1 MNGKLT
7 IESDLSRI
15 TPSALKAYADRGGW
29 QDVEP
34 YGDVGRIYVL
44 GRGTPNIIIPNS
56 TDFADYNSVLHRVIE
71 IMADAEERDWDSV
84 ARDLILADT
93 NQVQVR
99 LIDAYDDGSIPAQA
113 GVTLIQNSWK
123 MIVAA
128 ARSAANPELEFK
140 GKYGTKIR
148 EYLKTVRLGQTDRGS
163 FVVNLLSPSPI
174 DDTFSDKIVVTLVS
188 GLEAI
193 REVLTYNYHLQSN
206 WKFDEY
212 VERGMSV
219 NLCDA
224 VASILTTGGDSGLE
238 VSVHWAINSH
248 ANSNQTSSIA
258 FDKTCAGK
266 LKLARSTLRSAA
278 NTTKLSIKEQVHV
291 FR

>member
-1 MNGKLT
+1 MNGKRI
-7 IESDLSRI
+7 IEYDLAKI
-15 TPSALKAYADRGGW
+15 KPPTLIAYADRGGW
-29 QDVEP
+29 QHIEP
-34 YGDVGRIYVL
+34 YGDVGDIYVL
-44 GRGTPNIIIPNS
+44 NKSTPNIIIPNS
-56 TDFADYNSVLHRVIE
+56 QDLGDYSSVLYQVIE
-71 IMADAEERDWDSV
+71 IMADAEGRDWNSV
-84 ARDLILADT
+84 ARDLTLADT

-99 LIDAYDDGSIPAQA
+99 LVDAYDDGSIPAQA

-206 WKFDEY
+206 WKF
-212 VERGMSV
+212 
-219 NLCDA
+219 
-224 VASILTTGGDSGLE
+224 
-238 VSVHWAINSH
+238 
-248 ANSNQTSSIA
+248 
-258 FDKTCAGK
+258 
-266 LKLARSTLRSAA
+266 
-278 NTTKLSIKEQVHV
+278 
-291 FR
+291 